1 MKIAVVGINHRT
13 APLEVREQVA
23 FSGER
28 AIAAARTLREGGI
41 LEEAVVLSTCNRSE
55 LYGVP
60 SRGSADSFA
69 ALEEFFHSFHQVAP
83 ASLDGCFYR
92 YGDGDAVRHLF
103 RVASGLDSMLLG
115 EAEILGQVREAYCAA
130 VEAHTPGPVLNRLF
144 QAALEVGKRVRSQTE
159 LGVGPMSAALAAV
172 KLAEQVFG
180 RLSESSA
187 LILGAGAMGEQLVE
201 HLRLRSIARLLV
213 ANRSL
218 ERASALAKRFGGE
231 AIGWADLEVIVPVP
245 DILISSVSDS
255 PNLLGRNLV
264 ARAMQQRHTRPV
276 FLIDLGVPRNIEV
289 AAGELYNVY
298 LYNLDDLTGIVEQN
312 RRAREREI
320 PRAEEIVARHLA
332 KFEDWQ
338 AGVEVVGLLDELRA
352 KLQSER
358 AEFLSGRLSRMQHL
372 PLEERRRLESV
383 TEELVDLALRVPNVR
398 LRNPA
403 ELRRRLDDIEAVREV
418 FGLSEEPS

>member
-1 MKIAVVGINHRT
+1 MKVAVVGVNHRT

-28 AIAAARTLREGGI
+28 AVAAARALREDGI

-60 SRGSADSFA
+60 SRGRNESFA
-69 ALEEFFHSFHQVAP
+69 ALESFFHSFHQVP
-83 ASLDGCFYR
+83 ASSMEGFFYR
-92 YGDGDAVRHLF
+92 FGDGKAVQHLF
-103 RVASGLDSMLLG
+103 RVAAGLDSMFLG
-115 EAEILGQVREAYCAA
+115 EAEILGQVREAYRAA
-130 VEAHTPGPVLNRLF
+130 VEARSTGPVLNRLF

-159 LGVGPMSAALAAV
+159 LGAGPMSVALAAI

-180 RLSESSA
+180 NLSESSA

-213 ANRSL
+213 ANRSS
-218 ERASALAKRFGGE
+218 ERAAALAARFHGE
-231 AIGWADLEVIVPVP
+231 AIRWADLEGFVPIP
-245 DILISSVSDS
+245 DIIISSVRDS
-255 PNLLGRNLV
+255 PNLLGRDLF

-276 FLIDLGVPRNIEV
+276 LLIDLGVPRNIEAV
-289 AAGELYNVY
+289 AGDLYNVY

-312 RRAREREI
+312 RRARQQEI
-320 PRAEEIVARHLA
+320 PRAEEIVAKHLV

-338 AGVEVVGLLDELRA
+338 AGVEVVALLEELRS
-352 KLQSER
+352 KLRSER
-358 AEFLSGRLSRMQHL
+358 AEFLSERLRRLQHL
-372 PLEERRRLESV
+372 SPEQRRQLESV
-383 TEELVDLALRVPNVR
+383 TEELVDLALRAPNVR

-403 ELRRRLDDIEAVREV
+403 QLRRRLANLETVREV

>member
-1 MKIAVVGINHRT
+1 MRIAVVGVNHRT

-28 AIAAARTLREGGI
+28 AIAAARTLREVGI
-41 LEEAVVLSTCNRSE
+41 LDEVVVLSTCNRSE

-60 SRGSADSFA
+60 SRGRADSFA
-69 ALEEFFHSFHQVAP
+69 ALEGFFHSFHRISP
-83 ASLDGCFYR
+83 STLNGCFYR
-92 YGDGDAVRHLF
+92 YGDGEAVQHLF

-115 EAEILGQVREAYCAA
+115 EAEILGQVRESYRNA
-130 VEAHTPGPVLNRLF
+130 VEAHSTGPVLNRLF
-144 QAALEVGKRVRSQTE
+144 QAALEVGKRVRSETE
-159 LGVGPMSAALAAV
+159 LGAGPMSVALAAV

-213 ANRSL
+213 ANRSS
-218 ERASALAKRFGGE
+218 ERAAALAGRFRGE
-231 AIGWADLEVIVPVP
+231 AIRWTDLEGVISVP
-245 DILISSVSDS
+245 DIIISSVSDS
-255 PNLLGRNLV
+255 PNLLRGDLI

-276 FLIDLGVPRNIEV
+276 FLIDLAVPRNIEA
-289 AAGELYNVY
+289 AAGGLYNVY

-312 RRAREREI
+312 RRARQREI

-338 AGVEVVGLLDELRA
+338 AGVEVVALLDELRA
-352 KLQSER
+352 KLQNER
-358 AEFLSGRLSRMQHL
+358 AEFLSERLGRMQHL
-372 PLEERRRLESV
+372 SPEERRRLESV
-383 TEELVDLALRVPNVR
+383 TEELVDLALRAPNIR

-403 ELRRRLDDIEAVREV
+403 ELRRRLANIETVREV